1 MSFSTKTRCSV
12 ILPVRLGLLITTQ
25 IMLNIVDCSMHKIR
39 VGMRTVLK
47 AYRNLSGH
55 IEDSH
60 QIAHIEKDISEF
72 S

>member
-1 MSFSTKTRCSV
+1 M
-12 ILPVRLGLLITTQ
+12 TQ